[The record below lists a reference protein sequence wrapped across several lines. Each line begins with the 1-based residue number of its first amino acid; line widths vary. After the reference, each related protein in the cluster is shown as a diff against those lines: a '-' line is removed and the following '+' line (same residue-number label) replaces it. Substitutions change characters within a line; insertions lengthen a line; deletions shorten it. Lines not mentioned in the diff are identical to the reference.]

1 MQKPLPTVVQAFH
14 DLLQHEQKL
23 KADGKGSGN
32 KATTQSVALAAGSYS
47 GNGSSNSNSTT
58 KNPYKGNGGG
68 ETGTYKGSG
77 SGETD
82 QLFCNYCK
90 KTNHVIKDCWR
101 LKKKRQER
109 EGSGNR
115 FSSAVAQDAD
125 VEGDRNS
132 QVEVGI
138 RFSNTTG
145 GFTAEEMNKL
155 RTLLQSSSSSSPTS
169 PQSPAINHRSHS
181 VTNYLPQFPSYA
193 GPSDQQENWF
203 GKRT

>member
-23 KADGKGSGN
+23 KAYGKGSGN

-47 GNGSSNSNSTT
+47 GTGSSNSNSTT

-77 SGETD
+77 S
-82 QLFCNYCK
+82 
-90 KTNHVIKDCWR
+90 
-101 LKKKRQER
+101 
-109 EGSGNR
+109 
-115 FSSAVAQDAD
+115 VAQDAD

-132 QVEVGI
+132 QVEVGS

-193 GPSDQQENWF
+193 GPSDRQEDWF